1 MNKTKLLLMACFLIG
16 CSKSTQAETFSLDLI
31 PVEEYQQQ
39 LKERELEGGQ
49 LFCEN
54 SHNEKI
60 KFSNCPK
67 FQQLQNQRCYGATTY
82 EMAVEM
88 NYVDICVQ
96 IDLIEKAH
104 SFEQQYFQLD
114 SPHWWQQLP
123 AEIIPMR
130 GGIYSEESWDN
141 EILELKK
148 LTKDK
153 LLGELEFQKIAM
165 DNQSVELLLSTTPA
179 DCGVI
184 NDTFTLS
191 AIMLADFD
199 QDGIAELMIKGDRRN
214 VSQEC
219 HLGTGNIL
227 GGSSNIVLKKSGAD
241 EKISVIATLN

>member
-1 MNKTKLLLMACFLIG
+1 M
-16 CSKSTQAETFSLDLI
+16 
-31 PVEEYQQQ
+31 EEYQQQ

-67 FQQLQNQRCYGATTY
+67 FQQLQNQGCYGATTY

-88 NYVDICVQ
+88 NYVDICAQ
-96 IDLIEKAH
+96 INLIKNAH

-123 AEIIPMR
+123 AEIIPMG
-130 GGIYSEESWDN
+130 GGIYSEESWN
-141 EILELKK
+141 TETLELKK

-153 LLGELEFQKIAM
+153 LLGELEFQKIAVE
-165 DNQSVELLLSTTPA
+165 NRSVELILSTTPA

-184 NDTFTLS
+184 KDTFTLS
-191 AIMLADFD
+191 AVLLADFD
-199 QDGIAELMIKGDRRN
+199 QDGIAELLIKGDRHKL
-214 VSQEC
+214 SQEC
-219 HLGTGNIL
+219 HLGSGNIL
-227 GGSSNIVLKKSGAD
+227 GGSSTIVLKKSGAD
-241 EKISVIATLN
+241 ENISVMATLK